1 MLHRR
6 KFARFNIH
14 RHTPPRCSMQLYS
27 RLADDFYC
35 NMHLNTEMP
44 LPAARETILSFFERV
59 QKSYPMMRNFFTRE
73 NGDFVLEQD
82 KEEGSQRW
90 VSLEPR
96 RICSGFLNP
105 SNIDEAMEQHELI
118 LDLIPYM
125 LSVSKLDCEALDY
138 VYGFD
143 YLYRG
148 NHDQLVS
155 DAIGVPTGFAGFS
168 KIPGA
173 QVISFEPVVTI
184 ALEESC
190 RRQARLQVETRTN
203 AYQVRRQ
210 EFPEENITVCF
221 TVRQYGSL
229 GHDASFP
236 ETFRALREMS
246 DELMEQCV
254 IEQVLNPMREA
265 IASR

>member
-1 MLHRR
+1 
-6 KFARFNIH
+6 
-14 RHTPPRCSMQLYS
+14 MQLYS

-35 NMHLNTEMP
+35 NMQLNTEMP
-44 LPAARETILSFFERV
+44 LPVDRETILGFFERV
-59 QKSYPMMRNFFTRE
+59 QKSYPVMRNFFSRE

-82 KEEGSQRW
+82 KEDGSQRW

-96 RICSGFLNP
+96 RICSCFLNP
-105 SNIDEAMEQHELI
+105 SSIDEAMEQHELI

-148 NHDQLVS
+148 NHDQLVA
-155 DAIGVPTGFAGFS
+155 DAVGVPTGYASFG

-173 QVISFEPVVTI
+173 QVINFEPVVTI
-184 ALEESC
+184 ALEDSC
-190 RRQARLQVETRTN
+190 RRQARLQFETRTN

-229 GHDASFP
+229 GHDASFQD
-236 ETFRALREMS
+236 TLRSLREMS

-254 IEQVLNPMREA
+254 IDEILNPMRET